1 MKKFFLPITLILFLI
16 FTFSFTSC
24 QTDSSD
30 SGTETSDNTLE
41 LFQANIKNIQGEYKI
56 VLDDCSCWLPIVTDD
71 DNEDIKYYKQK
82 SIDNDDFKFTYTS
95 LSVNGSHD
103 LSYQIND
110 IIKLNKSD
118 NYENNKKYLN
128 LIPFSNM
135 SDVYKKIKDET
146 FTIYN
151 TSDTAG
157 EHNLEISEIVNKEV
171 DACKILKS
179 AIKDFE
185 ETMGIKFADS
195 DIVYSFSSDGTNI
208 KIYKLIN
215 NDLYVMYLNSCTSV
229 SQHGQS
235 PLKEYYHFQK
245 ITNTDSSTDDTGTD
259 KKDDTVVL
267 SGKYNITEASSSTI
281 TFNNSTWTYSYNG
294 RTKTGSYS
302 QTDDELTMNFT
313 QNSITA
319 EAVFTVSK
327 SDDEITLTAKSGD
340 YTTIISSAFM
350 IYDSDALQNGIVT
363 LKTK

>member
-1 MKKFFLPITLILFLI
+1 MKKFFLPITLILFSI
-16 FTFSFTSC
+16 FTFLFTSC

-82 SIDNDDFKFTYTS
+82 SKDEKKFQFTYRYFDV
-95 LSVNGSHD
+95 LD
-103 LSYQIND
+103 LDSNINE
-110 IIKLNKSD
+110 IIECS
-118 NYENNKKYLN
+118 NNTKILF
-128 LIPFSNM
+128 PFS
-135 SDVYKKIKDET
+135 DIFKKIENT
-146 FTIYN
+146 TYTVYN
-151 TSDTAG
+151 TSDTIASIDLTQ
-157 EHNLEISEIVNKEV
+157 ELEISEIVNKEL

-179 AIKDFE
+179 AISDFE
-185 ETMGIKFADS
+185 KTMGINFADS

-340 YTTIISSAFM
+340 YTTIITSAFM
-350 IYDSDALQNGIVT
+350 ITDTNAVQNGIVT

>member
-30 SGTETSDNTLE
+30 SETETSDNTLE

-179 AIKDFE
+179 AIKNFE

-195 DIVYSFSSDGTNI
+195 DIVLRNGSTRF
-208 KIYKLIN
+208 YKLIN
-215 NDLYVMYLNSCTSV
+215 NDLYALYITDGSV
-229 SQHGQS
+229 SQYGQA
-235 PLKEYYHFQK
+235 PVKEYYHYQK

-340 YTTIISSAFM
+340 YTTIITSAFM
-350 IYDSDALQNGIVT
+350 ITDTNAVQNGIVT